1 MDADKEKILD
11 AYQNWKPTNARNS
24 MGCPEDWY
32 CYPFSI
38 SRTFSREEVEE
49 MDEKTISYLVRLANN
64 LSDAFY

>member
-1 MDADKEKILD
+1 
-11 AYQNWKPTNARNS
+11 

-38 SRTFSREEVEE
+38 SRTFSREEIES

-64 LSDAFY
+64 LADAFY